1 MQATP
6 GNPLQV
12 FAWTTWQLLWGME
25 VEETEVFIKNK
36 TTAGFE
42 ISNTTTEESRL
53 RKAVSSLYV
62 GSLCPVA
69 KVFL

>member
-1 MQATP
+1 
-6 GNPLQV
+6 
-12 FAWTTWQLLWGME
+12 ME